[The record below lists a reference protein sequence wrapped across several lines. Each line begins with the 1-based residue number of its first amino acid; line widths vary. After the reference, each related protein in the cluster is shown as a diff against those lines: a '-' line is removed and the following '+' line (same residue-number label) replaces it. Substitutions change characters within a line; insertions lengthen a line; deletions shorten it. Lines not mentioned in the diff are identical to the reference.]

1 MQHATVGLT
10 VRRWG
15 GSVAVLFPSSPPH
28 VQGSRSLSTFV
39 IATASGIALLY
50 FGRIFFITLVI
61 AIIVAFILEPA
72 VLFFMRFRMP
82 RGFASFLACSIAVLV
97 MYLAGLGL
105 YTQALGLADDLPAY
119 SSRLNQVIDDVSVA
133 FEKAE
138 NSVYAVIIPRRIRER
153 DQQIQQAMQA
163 AQVQK
168 AQQAEALR
176 NRRRVVPEPPP
187 VVPAEPTVQEVRIRP
202 ERSPLVSYLFSSWS
216 SLYTILLMASFV
228 PFLVYFM
235 LSWRDHI
242 RRTFLQLF
250 EGQAK
255 TVASKSWEGIA
266 NMARAYVVGNFL
278 LGVLL
283 SVASAGL
290 FFVMKLPYW
299 QLIGPVSGFLSLVPY
314 VGLPL
319 ALIPPLLAA
328 VTVDFTLAW
337 YLILGSLV
345 AFFHLLAL
353 NLLYPMIVGGR
364 VHLNPLVV
372 TIALMFWGTIW
383 GGIGLVLAIPITAGI
398 KAVCDNVTDLQ
409 PFGKLLGD

>member
-1 MQHATVGLT
+1 
-10 VRRWG
+10 
-15 GSVAVLFPSSPPH
+15 VAVLLPSSPP
-28 VQGSRSLSTFV
+28 QLQRPRNLSTFV

-61 AIIVAFILEPA
+61 AIIVAFILEPS
-72 VLFFMRFRMP
+72 VVFFMRFRMP

-119 SSRLNQVIDDVSVA
+119 SSQLNQVIDNVA
-133 FEKAE
+133 VALEKAE
-138 NSVYAVIIPRRIRER
+138 TAVYTVIVPKRIRER
-153 DQQIQQAMQA
+153 DQQIQQAREAAQA
-163 AQVQK
+163 AQ
-168 AQQAEALR
+168 AQQAAEARR
-176 NRRRVVPEPPP
+176 NRRRVPEPQLP
-187 VVPAEPTVQEVRIRP
+187 VVPAEPEVQEVRIRP
-202 ERSPLVSYLFSSWS
+202 ERSPIVDYLYASWN
-216 SLYTILLMASFV
+216 SLYSILLMTSFV

-250 EGQAK
+250 EGQAR
-255 TVASKSWEGIA
+255 TVASKTWEGIA

-283 SVASAGL
+283 SVASAAL

-319 ALIPPLLAA
+319 ALIPPLLVA
-328 VTVDFTLAW
+328 VTVYSSLAP
-337 YLILGSLV
+337 YLILASLV

>member
-1 MQHATVGLT
+1 
-10 VRRWG
+10 
-15 GSVAVLFPSSPPH
+15 VAVLLPSSPPQL
-28 VQGSRSLSTFV
+28 QGSRSLSTFV

-50 FGRIFFITLVI
+50 FGRIFLITLVI
-61 AIIVAFILEPA
+61 SIILAFILEP
-72 VLFFMRFRMP
+72 VVVFFMRFRMP
-82 RGFASFLACSIAVLV
+82 RAFASFLACSIAVLV

-105 YTQALGLADDLPAY
+105 YTQALGLAGDLPAY
-119 SSRLNQVIDDVSVA
+119 SMRLNQVIDNVA
-133 FEKAE
+133 VALEKTE
-138 NSVYAVIIPRRIRER
+138 NSVYDVLIPRRIRER
-153 DQQIQQAMQA
+153 EKQIQQALQQA
-163 AQVQK
+163 Q
-168 AQQAEALR
+168 AQQARQVQARR
-176 NRRRVVPEPPP
+176 NQRRVPEPPP
-187 VVPAEPTVQEVRIRP
+187 IIAAEPPVAEPPVQEVRIRP
-202 ERSPLVSYLFSSWS
+202 ERSPLVNYLYTSWS

-242 RRTFLQLF
+242 RRAFLQLF
-250 EGQAK
+250 EGQAR
-255 TVASKSWEGIA
+255 TVASKTWEGIA

-283 SVASAGL
+283 SIASAAL
-290 FFVMKLPYW
+290 FFLMKLPYW

-319 ALIPPLLAA
+319 ALIPPLLVA
-328 VTVDFTLAW
+328 VTVYNTLAP
-337 YLILGSLV
+337 YLILASLV

-353 NLLYPMIVGGR
+353 NLLYPMIVGGK

-398 KAVCDNVTDLQ
+398 KAICDNVTDLQ

>member
-1 MQHATVGLT
+1 
-10 VRRWG
+10 
-15 GSVAVLFPSSPPH
+15 VAVLFPSSPPQL
-28 VQGSRSLSTFV
+28 QGSRSLSTFV

-50 FGRIFFITLVI
+50 FGRILFITLVI
-61 AIIVAFILEPA
+61 SIIVAFILEPA
-72 VLFFMRFRMP
+72 VVFFMRFRMP
-82 RGFASFLACSIAVLV
+82 RAFASFLACSIAVLV

-119 SSRLNQVIDDVSVA
+119 SIRLNQVIDNVA
-133 FEKAE
+133 VALEKTE
-138 NSVYAVIIPRRIRER
+138 NSVYDVIIPRRLRER
-153 DQQIQQAMQA
+153 DKQIQQALQQA
-163 AQVQK
+163 Q
-168 AQQAEALR
+168 AQQALQVQARR
-176 NRRRVVPEPPP
+176 NQRRVPEPPP
-187 VVPAEPTVQEVRIRP
+187 VVSTEPTVQEVRIRP
-202 ERSPLVSYLFSSWS
+202 ERSPLVNYLYTSWS

-235 LSWRDHI
+235 LSWRDHF
-242 RRTFLQLF
+242 RRAFLQLF
-250 EGQAK
+250 EGQAR
-255 TVASKSWEGIA
+255 TVASRTWEGIA

-283 SVASAGL
+283 SVASAAL
-290 FFVMKLPYW
+290 FFLMKLPYW

-319 ALIPPLLAA
+319 ALIPPLLVA
-328 VTVDFTLAW
+328 VTVYNTLAP
-337 YLILGSLV
+337 YLILASLV

-353 NLLYPMIVGGR
+353 NLLYPMIVGGK

>member
-1 MQHATVGLT
+1 VH
-10 VRRWG
+10 
-15 GSVAVLFPSSPPH
+15 
-28 VQGSRSLSTFV
+28 GSRSLSTFV

-61 AIIVAFILEPA
+61 SIIVAFILEPA
-72 VLFFMRFRMP
+72 VVFFMRFRMP
-82 RGFASFLACSIAVLV
+82 RAFASFLACSIAVLV

-119 SSRLNQVIDDVSVA
+119 SSRLNQAIDNVA
-133 FEKAE
+133 VALEKAE
-138 NSVYAVIIPRRIRER
+138 NAVYAVIIPQRIRER
-153 DQQIQQAMQA
+153 DMQIQRALQEAQAQQA
-163 AQVQK
+163 AQ
-168 AQQAEALR
+168 AEARR
-176 NRRRVVPEPPP
+176 NRRQRVPEPAVPVIPSEPP
-187 VVPAEPTVQEVRIRP
+187 VQEVRIRP
-202 ERSPLVSYLFSSWS
+202 ERSPLVNYLYTSWN

-242 RRTFLQLF
+242 RRAFLQLF
-250 EGQAK
+250 EGQAR
-255 TVASKSWEGIA
+255 TIASKTWEGIA

-283 SVASAGL
+283 AIASAAL
-290 FFVMKLPYW
+290 FFIMKVPYW

-319 ALIPPLLAA
+319 ALIPPLLVA
-328 VTVDFTLAW
+328 VTVYNTLAP
-337 YLILGSLV
+337 YLILASLV

-398 KAVCDNVTDLQ
+398 KAVCDNVTNLQ